1 MAEEQQ
7 QVITDKQTLWTKRI
21 ADWQSSGLSQGV
33 FCEQHGLT
41 YTTFVY
47 WRGRLKKLEVRDD
60 ATTVNFF
67 PVRLKQGSQN
77 SLTLKINGRHSIEI
91 DTNFDG
97 DLLTRVIQAVE
108 QVT

>member
-1 MAEEQQ
+1 MAKER

-21 ADWQSSGLSQGV
+21 ADWQSSGLSQGA

-60 ATTVNFF
+60 ASTVNFF
-67 PVRLKQGSQN
+67 PVRLKKDSQH

-91 DTNFDG
+91 DTNFDS
-97 DLLTRVIQAVE
+97 DLLTRVIQVVE
-108 QVT
+108 QIS

>member
-1 MAEEQQ
+1 MAKER

-21 ADWQSSGLSQGV
+21 ADWQSSGLSQGA

-60 ATTVNFF
+60 ATPVNFF
-67 PVRLKQGSQN
+67 PVRLKQDNQN

-91 DTNFDG
+91 DRNFDG
-97 DLLTRVIQAVE
+97 DLLTRVIHAVG
-108 QVT
+108 QVE